1 MWALERNLGL
11 KVPTLAPTV
20 LVLAPK
26 VLLVLTLAP
35 TVLVL
40 APKVLLP
47 HAVI

>member
-1 MWALERNLGL
+1 MWALERSLGL
-11 KVPTLAPTV
+11 KVLPLAPTV

-26 VLLVLTLAP
+26 VLLVLTLSP

-40 APKVLLP
+40 APKVLLS